1 MVNNFAVLGL
11 GTFGARMTEKLC
23 SFGHNVLAIDVDPD
37 KVNSF
42 KNRVTESLIADVS
55 NANVLKGIDIKRF
68 DSIILS
74 LGDDFE
80 DLVMAITHLKQ
91 EGANNVVAKANTELQ
106 KNILMRIGADE
117 VIMPER
123 DVALRLAKRLSLS
136 NISNIFELKGYILAD
151 VNVPKTMN
159 GKSIVELDLRN
170 RHNLIILL
178 VKKPNS
184 EPEFIVD
191 PKMKLFVGDE
201 LAVIGKEKNIIKVFN
216 A

>member
-23 SFGHNVLAIDVDPD
+23 SSGHNVLAIDVDPD
-37 KVNSF
+37 KVNTF

-55 NANVLKGIDIKRF
+55 NANVFKEIDIKRF

-74 LGDDFE
+74 LGDHFE

-91 EGANNVVAKANTELQ
+91 EGANNVVAKANTEIQ

-178 VKKPNS
+178 VKKTNS